1 MHEINYVINQIP
13 SEEQLV
19 DLYSAVEWG
28 HSSYPSMLLRAI
40 ENPTF
45 LVCAYYNTDLIA
57 FGRAISDGVFTV
69 YFTDLLV
76 KPDWQNKG
84 IGSRLMDKLLD
95 HFNGF
100 LKTSEN
106 YQSQFY
112 QAQRQAFNPR
122 FGEALSF
129 VESVNREHF
138 STTGFARSLRLIHSR
153 IFQPKKFLG
162 FIRTVSRSSVSLN
175 SGGG

>member
-57 FGRAISDGVFTV
+57 FGRAISDGVFTI
-69 YFTDLLV
+69 F
-76 KPDWQNKG
+76 
-84 IGSRLMDKLLD
+84 RLW
-95 HFNGF
+95 
-100 LKTSEN
+100 TAIA
-106 YQSQFY
+106 
-112 QAQRQAFNPR
+112 AQWM
-122 FGEALSF
+122 
-129 VESVNREHF
+129 H
-138 STTGFARSLRLIHSR
+138 
-153 IFQPKKFLG
+153 
-162 FIRTVSRSSVSLN
+162 
-175 SGGG
+175 